1 MKIIRQKKDL
11 FKTIDKKYSISLIP
25 TMGGLH
31 KGHESLI
38 YKAKKK
44 NKKILVTIFI
54 NPKQFNS
61 KKDFEKY
68 PRNLAKDIKILR
80 KNKID
85 YLYCP
90 KFKDI
95 FSFKTYNKIYMHPFS
110 KQLCGKYRPGHF
122 KGVLNVVNRFLEI
135 FNPRYLF
142 LGEKDFQQLILI
154 KEHIK
159 KRKIKTTV
167 ISCKTVRSQK
177 YLPYSSRNFNLKSNE
192 KNLAIKAFKL
202 IRNEK
207 KLIKKYKNKDVFQSN
222 IKNKLKNIGIK
233 KIDYIKVLNDKKF
246 NNSLKNNLRIFSAF
260 YINKIRLIDNF

>member
-1 MKIIRQKKDL
+1 M
-11 FKTIDKKYSISLIP
+11 
-25 TMGGLH
+25 
-31 KGHESLI
+31 
-38 YKAKKK
+38 
-44 NKKILVTIFI
+44 VTIFI

-80 KNKID
+80 KTKID
-85 YLYCP
+85 YLYYP

-95 FSFKTYNKIYMHPFS
+95 FSFKTHNKIYMHPFS

-135 FNPRYLF
+135 LNPRYLF

-167 ISCKTVRSQK
+167 ISCKTVRFQK
-177 YLPYSSRNFNLKSNE
+177 YLPYSSRNFNLKSYE
-192 KNLAIKAFKL
+192 KI
-202 IRNEK
+202 
-207 KLIKKYKNKDVFQSN
+207 
-222 IKNKLKNIGIK
+222 
-233 KIDYIKVLNDKKF
+233 
-246 NNSLKNNLRIFSAF
+246 
-260 YINKIRLIDNF
+260 